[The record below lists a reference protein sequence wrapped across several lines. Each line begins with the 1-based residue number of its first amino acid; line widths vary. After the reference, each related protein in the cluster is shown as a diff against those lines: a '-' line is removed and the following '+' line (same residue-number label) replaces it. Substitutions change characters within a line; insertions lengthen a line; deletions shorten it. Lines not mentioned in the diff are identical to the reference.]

1 MHDDEDTDNLDEAN
15 VEVYARKSMALL
27 DRVQTSRLNYSLT
40 ITSRSIPMNDTMN

>member
-1 MHDDEDTDNLDEAN
+1 MHDDEDTDKLEAN

-27 DRVQTSRLNYSLT
+27 DRDQTSRLNYSLT